1 MAAHTG
7 PLLTGNTVDV
17 DTTAGGVELAA
28 AKSQH
33 RTVVIHH
40 TDSTNPFFIGGNS
53 GLTAANGF
61 RLAAG
66 ESISIDLHPLAVVH
80 GIAAQSTEA
89 RVLEVEGILG
99 F

>member
-7 PLLTGNTVDV
+7 PLVNGNTISV
-17 DTTAGGVELAA
+17 DTTAGGVELAG
-28 AKSQH
+28 AKNFH
-33 RTVVIHH
+33 RSVVIQNI
-40 TDSTNPFFIGGNS
+40 DASAAIFVGGNS

-66 ESISIDLHPLAVVH
+66 ESISLDLHPLAVIH
-80 GIAAQSTEA
+80 GISAGTVEA
-89 RVLEVEGILG
+89 RVLQLESVSS